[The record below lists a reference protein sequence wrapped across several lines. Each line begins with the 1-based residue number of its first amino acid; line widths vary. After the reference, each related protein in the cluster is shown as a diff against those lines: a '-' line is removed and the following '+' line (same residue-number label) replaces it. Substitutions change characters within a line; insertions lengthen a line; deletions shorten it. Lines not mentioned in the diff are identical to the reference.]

1 MCTFHYGGQSYE
13 TLDYSVMSSTPRRSY
28 TEGTKSFNSR
38 AEQEMRELEP
48 EDYKH
53 PFINVYS
60 ESGYVYHTGETKK
73 ALRLS
78 LVGQDYI
85 YSPSVKKMT
94 FSSVM
99 AVYDRTGCSYRQLW
113 KLGRFVPEICPI
125 FLNKKKLS
133 DIMLTIFK
141 KVQIRLGQLQEKGI
155 SFIAWEI
162 ETEKGTFYVPWH
174 NGCLIE
180 QTTETVFTE
189 KTFAELKR
197 TYKVLRFAECRG
209 EKDSY
214 RVLCA

>member
-99 AVYDRTGCSYRQLW
+99 AVYYRTGCSYRQLW

-141 KVQIRLGQLQEKGI
+141 KVQIRLGQLL
-155 SFIAWEI
+155 S
-162 ETEKGTFYVPWH
+162 
-174 NGCLIE
+174 LIHI
-180 QTTETVFTE
+180 
-189 KTFAELKR
+189 
-197 TYKVLRFAECRG
+197 
-209 EKDSY
+209 
-214 RVLCA
+214 

>member
-1 MCTFHYGGQSYE
+1 MSNLLIFFIMCTFHYGGQSYE

-60 ESGYVYHTGETKK
+60 ESGYVYHTGEPKK

-94 FSSVM
+94 FSSEWLFTTVP
-99 AVYDRTGCSYRQLW
+99 AAHTGSYGSW
-113 KLGRFVPEICPI
+113 DVS
-125 FLNKKKLS
+125 FLKS
-133 DIMLTIFK
+133 
-141 KVQIRLGQLQEKGI
+141 VQ
-155 SFIAWEI
+155 SF
-162 ETEKGTFYVPWH
+162 
-174 NGCLIE
+174 
-180 QTTETVFTE
+180 
-189 KTFAELKR
+189 
-197 TYKVLRFAECRG
+197 
-209 EKDSY
+209 
-214 RVLCA
+214 